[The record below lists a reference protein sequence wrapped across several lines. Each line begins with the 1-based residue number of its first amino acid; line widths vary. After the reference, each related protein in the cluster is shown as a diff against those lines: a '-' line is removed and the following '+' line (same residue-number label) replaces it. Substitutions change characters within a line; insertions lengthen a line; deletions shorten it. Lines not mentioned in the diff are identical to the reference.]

1 MNGSRS
7 MEESGGQVELPAAVG
22 SVCRGTRTL
31 GRDCVQCERIW
42 ISMDAGIQPNRTQP
56 SATGCWSGL
65 AVRVRIVRHPSFL
78 GPSPSHNHS
87 ACVRI
92 YCARAVSQDG
102 KGLDLSLSPTSLC
115 IPLPCVACPESTAL
129 HTAGHPQPHERFWEA
144 QPLTTPHTPDP
155 AAVLPFHLPT
165 TVLLSHIIPSMTSL
179 NNSTATTEILWIY

>member
-1 MNGSRS
+1 MFAGAQGPWAGTVCSVK
-7 MEESGGQVELPAAVG
+7 ESGFPWMLEFSPTGPSHLPQAA
-22 SVCRGTRTL
+22 
-31 GRDCVQCERIW
+31 
-42 ISMDAGIQPNRTQP
+42 
-56 SATGCWSGL
+56 GL
-65 AVRVRIVRHPSFL
+65 VWLWGWVRIVRHPSFL

-102 KGLDLSLSPTSLC
+102 KGLDLSWSPTSLC

-144 QPLTTPHTPDP
+144 QPLTTSHTPDP
-155 AAVLPFHLPT
+155 ASMLPFHPPT
-165 TVLLSHIIPSMTSL
+165 TVLLSHIILSITSL